1 LNLGNGFLGDEQQAA
16 DFFLRGD
23 GEIGKDSEVGDA
35 LIFDRG
41 MMAMS
46 ALPAAEV
53 VGALRGD
60 GEREIVLALKG
71 AWVETPDQG
80 GGVEVLND
88 GDAKFRHKSLSNEE
102 IRV

>member
-1 LNLGNGFLGDEQQAA
+1 MNLGNGFLGDEQQAA

-41 MMAMS
+41 NDGDVGFAG
-46 ALPAAEV
+46 AEV

-71 AWVETPDQG
+71 AVGETPDQG